1 MKARKKNLP
10 ARTPVGRKRQE
21 IWVGTMASALNAHLT
36 RATAMLRQNRNESVN
51 YYSNFGGK

>member
-10 ARTPVGRKRQE
+10 ARTPVGKKRQE

-36 RATAMLRQNRNESVN
+36 RATTMLRQNRNESVN